1 MAENKKSKR
10 KIKLDAATWAL
21 VRRMLENYVR
31 PHTKRIVY
39 ALICMAIMAVS
50 IGAFTQ
56 LIKPITND
64 IFINQEATMLVPVA
78 FAALVI
84 FLAKGLATYGQA
96 VLMAQVGNR
105 IVADLQTQLFDR
117 LMGADLAYFHKTSPG
132 ILIARFIN
140 DVNLL
145 RSSVTECLT
154 GFGRD
159 SLTLAVLIGVVFYED
174 WFLALITFFVFPVAV
189 LPMIII
195 GRRMRKVSTD
205 TQVETGRLTMLLDEV
220 FQGVRHVKAYGM
232 ERYEKGRAVQAID
245 EVYRL
250 QVRNTATRAALHP
263 IMEVLGGLAVVGVI
277 LVGGTQVIHQGKD
290 PGTFFAFLFALLFA
304 YEPTK
309 RLARLNAKLQEG
321 LAAAERV
328 FDLIDQQPAV
338 REAPDA
344 KPLAIAGGKV
354 SLEGVDFAYD
364 ADMPVLDEVWIEAG
378 AGKTVAL
385 VGASGAGKSTVLN
398 LIPRFY
404 DVSGGRVAI
413 DGQDVRE
420 LTMASLRDNIALVSQ
435 EILLFDDTVRAN
447 IAYGKPDASDAEV
460 EEAARHAGAHDF
472 IVELAEGYATQV
484 GPRGVKLSG
493 GQRQRVAIARA
504 MLKNAPILLL
514 DEATSSLDT
523 ESERKVQTALKSL
536 MSGRTTLVI
545 AHRLSTVADADV
557 IYVLD
562 QGRVI
567 ERGNH
572 RELLARGG
580 AYARLYAMQ
589 FADQA
594 ANAPV
599 IEEARARA

>member
-1 MAENKKSKR
+1 MAEDTDSKR
-10 KIKLDAATWAL
+10 KIKLDAATWTL
-21 VRRMLENYVR
+21 VRRLLADYVR
-31 PHTKRIVY
+31 QHIGRIVV
-39 ALICMAIMAVS
+39 ALICMAIMAASV
-50 IGAFTQ
+50 GGFTQ

-64 IFINQEATMLVPVA
+64 IFIAQESTMLVPVA
-78 FAALVI
+78 IAALVI
-84 FLAKGLATYGQA
+84 FLSKGLATYAQA
-96 VLMAQVGNR
+96 VLMSQVGNR
-105 IVADLQTQLFDR
+105 IVADLQGQLFDR

-145 RSSVTECLT
+145 RTSVTDCLT

-159 SLTLAVLIGVVFYED
+159 SLTLLVLIGVVFYED
-174 WFLALITFFVFPVAV
+174 WFLAILTFIVFPIAV
-189 LPMIII
+189 VPMVMI
-195 GRRMRKVSTD
+195 GRRMRKVSTK
-205 TQVETGRLTMLLDEV
+205 TQVETGRLTTLLDEV

-232 ERYEKGRAVQAID
+232 EAYERGRAGLAID

-263 IMEVLGGLAVVGVI
+263 IMEFLGGLAVVGVI
-277 LVGGTQVIHQGKD
+277 IVGGTQVIHQGKD
-290 PGTFFAFLFALLFA
+290 PGTFFAFLFALIFA

-321 LAAAERV
+321 LAAAHRV
-328 FDLIDQQPAV
+328 FALLDREPEV
-338 REAPDA
+338 RNAPDA
-344 KPLAIAGGKV
+344 RPLVVEGGKV
-354 SLEGVDFAYD
+354 ELEGVDFAYD
-364 ADMPVLDEVWIEAG
+364 ADMPVLEDLWIEAS

-413 DGQDVRE
+413 DGQDVRS
-420 LTMASLRDNIALVSQ
+420 LTLDSLRSKIALVSQ
-435 EILLFDDTVRAN
+435 EILLFDDSIRAN
-447 IAYGKPDASDAEV
+447 IAYGKPEASDEEV
-460 EEAARHAGAHDF
+460 EQAARHAGAHDF
-472 IVELAEGYATQV
+472 IVGLPEGYNTQV
-484 GPRGVKLSG
+484 GPRGAKLSG
-493 GQRQRVAIARA
+493 GQRQRVSIARA

-523 ESERKVQTALKSL
+523 ESERHVQQALKAL
-536 MSGRTTLVI
+536 MAGRTTLVI

-557 IYVLD
+557 IYVMD

-567 ERGNH
+567 ERGTH

-580 AYARLYAMQ
+580 AYARLHALQ
-589 FADQA
+589 FAGQA
-594 ANAPV
+594 SDESF